1 MSINILFRG
10 QEWCLFYCNK
20 KRKSPAIHQSKV
32 FSGGVEIM
40 TLLIGILKGLLFYK
54 FEKSREGEMEVNSLI
69 NSQNYTFH
77 SSS

>member
-1 MSINILFRG
+1 
-10 QEWCLFYCNK
+10 
-20 KRKSPAIHQSKV
+20 
-32 FSGGVEIM
+32 M

-54 FEKSREGEMEVNSLI
+54 FEKSREGEIEVNSLI